1 MYEAT
6 DKALGRRVA
15 VKVIRE
21 EFVNSAAAA
30 QRFAREA
37 RAAEAFDHPN
47 VVTVHDYGV
56 KGGAR
61 AFLAMEL
68 LDGVTLREELKMHK
82 RLGAARTLAIFR
94 PLCSA
99 VDAAHRHQLIH
110 RDLKPENIFL
120 SQSSGTEGEMVKIL
134 DFGIAKFLPAADE
147 TPESQS
153 VTETG
158 AGILVGTV
166 GYMSP
171 EQLLGERPDIS
182 WDLWALAV
190 VVYETLTGALPFPVT
205 NRETWRRSVLAGSYT
220 PLHEHLTD
228 PPARWQ
234 EFFARSLAMDRAR
247 RPASAIAFFR
257 DLEKVLA

>member
-1 MYEAT
+1 
-6 DKALGRRVA
+6 

-21 EFVNSAAAA
+21 EFVNSSAVAR
-30 QRFAREA
+30 RFAREA
-37 RAAEAFDHPN
+37 RAAGGFDHPN
-47 VVTVHDYGV
+47 VVTVYDYGV
-56 KGGAR
+56 EGGTR
-61 AFLAMEL
+61 AFLVMEL
-68 LDGVTLREELKMHK
+68 LDGVTLREELKMYK
-82 RLGAARTLAIFR
+82 RLGAARALGIFR
-94 PLCSA
+94 PVCSA

-120 SQSSGTEGEMVKIL
+120 SQSSDSGGELVKIL
-134 DFGIAKFLPAADE
+134 DFGVAKFLPAADE
-147 TPESQS
+147 APESQS

-171 EQLLGERPDIS
+171 EQLLGERPAIS

-190 VVYETLTGALPFPVT
+190 VVYETLAGALPFPVA

-220 PLHEHLTD
+220 PLQEHLAD
-228 PPARWQ
+228 PPACWQ

-247 RPASAIAFFR
+247 RPPSAIAFFR
-257 DLEKVLA
+257 DLEKALA